1 MSPIALADVRP
12 PLWPNAASAPVNR
25 GTAPAGGQR
34 AFFDAAMG
42 RAGAGPSAPQAAAP
56 VAPVQTQAQA
66 YPQRM
71 PTAAPQ
77 PDADGQVK
85 YRRPGSILDIRV

>member
-1 MSPIALADVRP
+1 MPEVRP
-12 PLWPNAASAPVNR
+12 PLWPNAASVPVNR

-42 RAGAGPSAPQAAAP
+42 RAGGAPAPQAAAP
-56 VAPVQTQAQA
+56 VDPVRTQAQA
-66 YPQRM
+66 YPQRT

-77 PDADGQVK
+77 PEADGQVK